1 MPMPAPVARRARA
14 RECLRR
20 ASARALPVIAIA
32 VCALGIA
39 DAREL
44 SDQEVLEILTT
55 EQPRDRS
62 IKKALEWIR
71 KQQIEDGSLSK
82 RQHRTAMT
90 SFGIMAHLAAGH
102 TFEDHEFG
110 EWMTKSLRFVVK
122 MQDKAGYFG
131 RTDNSR
137 MYGHGVT
144 TLMLAEAL
152 GMVEEPELEETVRNA
167 LERAVT
173 VTVNAARVKKSSRDR
188 GGWRYNPDA
197 RDSDLSLSG
206 WQLMSLHAAQ
216 QVGITVP
223 KEIVTNALGYAKR
236 LTDSDGKVGYDG
248 RGQDKPALRGL
259 GMLCFAIAGEAE
271 SETVTRIA
279 ERIQR
284 DPIDWRGPW
293 FFYRVYYDAVGMSRA
308 RPDLWEQYS
317 ERLEGILIKNQKD
330 DGSWS
335 SPPGDNER
343 GHGAVYVT
351 SMAVL
356 ALAVDRHVLPA
367 YQR

>member
-1 MPMPAPVARRARA
+1 MTLAPVRPRRVLAAVLTVVTCTLRA
-14 RECLRR
+14 TGP
-20 ASARALPVIAIA
+20 AS
-32 VCALGIA
+32 
-39 DAREL
+39 AREL

-62 IKKALEWIR
+62 IRKALEWIR

-90 SFGIMAHLAAGH
+90 SFGVMAHLAAGH

-110 EWMTKSLRFVVK
+110 EWMVKSLRFVLK

-152 GMVEEPELEETVRNA
+152 GMVEDPELEEAVRKA
-167 LERAVT
+167 LERAIT
-173 VTVNAARVKKSSRDR
+173 VTINAARVKKNSRDR

-223 KEIVTNALGYAKR
+223 KEIVKNALDYAKR

-259 GMLCFAIAGEAE
+259 GMLCFAIAGEVE
-271 SETVTRIA
+271 SDTVTRIA

-330 DGSWS
+330 DGSWP

-343 GHGAVYVT
+343 SHGPVYVT

-356 ALAVDRHVLPA
+356 ALAVDRHVLPV

>member
-1 MPMPAPVARRARA
+1 MPATPART
-14 RECLRR
+14 RR
-20 ASARALPVIAIA
+20 VLAALAFA
-32 VCALGIA
+32 VCAGA
-39 DAREL
+39 ASRAREL
-44 SDQEVLEILTT
+44 SDQEVLKVLTT
-55 EQPRDRS
+55 EQPRDRA
-62 IKKALEWIR
+62 IRKALEWLR
-71 KQQIEDGSLSK
+71 AQQGEDGALSK
-82 RQHRTAMT
+82 NQHRTAMT
-90 SFGIMAHLAAGH
+90 SFGVMAHLAAGH
-102 TFEDHEFG
+102 TFADPEHG
-110 EWMTKSLRFVVK
+110 EWMVKSLRFVLK

-131 RTDNSR
+131 RMDDSR

-152 GMVEEPELEETVRNA
+152 GMIEDPEIEETVRKA
-167 LERAVT
+167 LERAIT
-173 VTVNAARVKKSSRDR
+173 VTINAARVQKDDRNR
-188 GGWRYNPDA
+188 GGWRYHPDA

-216 QVGITVP
+216 QVGMTVP
-223 KEIVTNALGYAKR
+223 KEIVTNALEYAKR
-236 LTDSDGKVGYDG
+236 LTEPDGRVGYDN

-259 GMLCFAIAGEAE
+259 GMLCFAIAGEE
-271 SETVTRIA
+271 DSETVTRIA

-284 DPIDWRGPW
+284 DPINWRGPW

-317 ERLEGILIKNQKD
+317 ERVEGILIKNQKD
-330 DGSWS
+330 DGSWP
-335 SPPGDNER
+335 SPPGDNEQ
-343 GHGAVYVT
+343 GYGAVYMT